1 MSNTVTLNAKNGSFR
16 GTPSSDLKILRN
28 HQSQSRNKA
37 LNATLDSSVMRGM
50 RPGMSGALIPGMQP
64 EDSKIF
70 NRKHLIGL
78 TKDRNKSL

>member
-1 MSNTVTLNAKNGSFR
+1 MSNTVTLNHKNSSFR
-16 GTPSSDLKILRN
+16 GTKGSEMKILR

-37 LNATLDSSVMRGM
+37 LNTTLDSSVMRGM
-50 RPGMSGALIPGMQP
+50 KPGMSGALIPGMQP

-78 TKDRNKSL
+78 NTDRNK